1 MPETPTIYLIED
13 DPIMA
18 ECIARAVTA
27 PLAQSDPQETDH
39 WSFSTENP
47 DPAPTKQSPKTD
59 QQSFYGT
66 SPLIA
71 HPTNNDHRSFSCQI
85 FPDAISAMTE
95 IEQKLPDLIL
105 LDILLG
111 GPDGFTLL
119 NELGSYAD
127 TAKIPIIIATSLN
140 LSLRDLS
147 YYNVTAVLNKATM
160 TPALIQKAVR
170 DAL

>member
-18 ECIARAVTA
+18 ECIARAVTV
-27 PLAQSDPQETDH
+27 PLAQSNPQETDRR
-39 WSFSTENP
+39 SFFTENP
-47 DPAPTKQSPKTD
+47 DPAPTKRSPKT
-59 QQSFYGT
+59 
-66 SPLIA
+66 
-71 HPTNNDHRSFSCQI
+71 DHRSFSCQI

-95 IEQKLPDLIL
+95 IEQKLPDLLL
-105 LDILLG
+105 LDVLLS

-127 TAKIPIIIATSLN
+127 TAEIPIIIVTSLN

-160 TPALIQKAVR
+160 TPALIQKVVR

>member
-27 PLAQSDPQETDH
+27 LLAQSNPQETDH
-39 WSFSTENP
+39 RP
-47 DPAPTKQSPKTD
+47 
-59 QQSFYGT
+59 
-66 SPLIA
+66 
-71 HPTNNDHRSFSCQI
+71 FSCQI

-95 IEQKLPDLIL
+95 IERKLPDLIL

-127 TAKIPIIIATSLN
+127 TAEIPIIIVTSLN

-147 YYNVTAVLNKATM
+147 HYNVTAVLNKATM
-160 TPALIQKAVR
+160 TPALIQKAVH

>member
-27 PLAQSDPQETDH
+27 PLAQSNPQETDH
-39 WSFSTENP
+39 RSFS
-47 DPAPTKQSPKTD
+47 SI
-59 QQSFYGT
+59 
-66 SPLIA
+66 SPLIE
-71 HPTNNDHRSFSCQI
+71 HPTNNDRRSFLCQI

-95 IEQKLPDLIL
+95 IERKLPDLIL
-105 LDILLG
+105 LDILLS

-127 TAKIPIIIATSLN
+127 TAEIPIIIVTSLN
-140 LSLRDLS
+140 LSLRDLAH
-147 YYNVTAVLNKATM
+147 YNVAAVLDKSAM
-160 TPALIQKAVR
+160 TPALIQKAVH

>member
-1 MPETPTIYLIED
+1 MSETHTIYLIED

-18 ECIARAVTA
+18 ECIARATTV
-27 PLAQSDPQETDH
+27 PLAQSNPHETDH
-39 WSFSTENP
+39 RSFSTENP
-47 DPAPTKQSPKTD
+47 DLTPIKPPAKTD
-59 QQSFYGT
+59 QQSFSGI
-66 SPLIA
+66 SPLIE
-71 HPTNNDHRSFSCQI
+71 HPTNNDRRSFSCQI

-95 IEQKLPDLIL
+95 IERTLPDLIL

-127 TAKIPIIIATSLN
+127 TAEIPIIIVTSLN
-140 LSLRDLS
+140 LSLRDLAH
-147 YYNVTAVLNKATM
+147 YNVAAVLDKSAM

>member
-1 MPETPTIYLIED
+1 MSENPTIYLIED

-27 PLAQSDPQETDH
+27 PLAQSNPQITDRQ
-39 WSFSTENP
+39 SFS
-47 DPAPTKQSPKTD
+47 SI
-59 QQSFYGT
+59 
-66 SPLIA
+66 SPLIE

-95 IEQKLPDLIL
+95 IEQKLPDLLL
-105 LDILLG
+105 LDVLLS

-127 TAKIPIIIATSLN
+127 TAEIPIIIVTSLN

-160 TPALIQKAVR
+160 TPALIQKVVR